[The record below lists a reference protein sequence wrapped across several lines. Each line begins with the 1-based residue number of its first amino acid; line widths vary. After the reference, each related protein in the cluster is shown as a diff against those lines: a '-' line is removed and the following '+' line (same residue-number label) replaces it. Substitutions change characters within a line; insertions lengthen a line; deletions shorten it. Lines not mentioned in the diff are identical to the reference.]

1 MEERE
6 EGVLL
11 SFPLTTGV
19 RASVSLRLRL
29 GRLSLSV
36 SVCLCELGQWPYLPT
51 SFLSSSSS
59 LPSLL
64 YLFSAASA
72 PSSAPA
78 AAACGAVSPA
88 E

>member
-6 EGVLL
+6 ERVLR

-36 SVCLCELGQWPYLPT
+36 SVFLCASSCLAMEAFGRNRKEWNNNDARKQ
-51 SFLSSSSS
+51 
-59 LPSLL
+59 
-64 YLFSAASA
+64 ASKH
-72 PSSAPA
+72 
-78 AAACGAVSPA
+78 
-88 E
+88 